1 MSTEK
6 KDLSSVNTRK
16 AKPEKAKKKKNASI
30 ISKSARWFRE
40 MKSELKKVI
49 WPTRKQ
55 LVNNAVIV
63 FVVMV
68 LSSIV
73 VYAFDQAAMLV
84 VQTLISL
91 G

>member
-40 MKSELKKVI
+40 MKSELKRLSGPQESAGQQCGYRVCC
-49 WPTRKQ
+49 
-55 LVNNAVIV
+55 NG
-63 FVVMV
+63 FVKYSC
-68 LSSIV
+68 LCI
-73 VYAFDQAAMLV
+73 
-84 VQTLISL
+84 
-91 G
+91 